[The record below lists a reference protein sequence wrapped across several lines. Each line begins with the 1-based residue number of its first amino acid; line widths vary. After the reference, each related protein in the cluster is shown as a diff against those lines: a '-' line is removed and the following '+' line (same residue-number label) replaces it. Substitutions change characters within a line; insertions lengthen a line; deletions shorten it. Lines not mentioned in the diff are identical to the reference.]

1 MKVMTMMMMMT
12 MLMMVNVIIII
23 IIIII
28 ICDCDFFLLNL
39 ASRSFSELVAVF
51 ESFHRKSLV
60 RDLMLGFA
68 DRPINYLTV
77 PQNKLHLNE
86 QFKERFIGKV

>member
-1 MKVMTMMMMMT
+1 MKVMSMMMMMT

-23 IIIII
+23 I
-28 ICDCDFFLLNL
+28 CDCDFFLLTL

-51 ESFHRKSLV
+51 ESFHRKSFV

>member
-1 MKVMTMMMMMT
+1 MKVMSMMMMMT
-12 MLMMVNVIIII
+12 MLIMVNVI

-28 ICDCDFFLLNL
+28 ICDCDFFLLTL

>member
-23 IIIII
+23 I
-28 ICDCDFFLLNL
+28 CDCDFFLLTL